1 MKGINKLIILLL
13 GTSMIACAPQGF
25 DSQPPI
31 ASSPNQE
38 GQDQLGGGGN
48 AKSPSP
54 DEMGVIESM
63 KSSDQS
69 YNSQVYIDKLNWML
83 VIRIPL
89 GFNPFIDVTQLSLP
103 KIKGGEVTTEIDSN
117 LNAFVVVKLPLKNVL
132 RGVTQLETA
141 TKLPNGDP
149 LPKMPSGEPASLGL
163 TISAKK
169 NVKMNIYI
177 AIEAVGVFVETPFDY
192 PFPGYL
198 SLPLKNEAQTQILG
212 WFTLVPRKNEFNSGF
227 FLSFKLP
234 LEVSE
239 ILNKYL

>member
-1 MKGINKLIILLL
+1 MKDIKKLILILV
-13 GTSMIACAPQGF
+13 GFSIMACAPQGF
-25 DSQPPI
+25 DSQSLL
-31 ASSPNQE
+31 ASSTLQNNQ
-38 GQDQLGGGGN
+38 DPLAGGDASKN
-48 AKSPSP
+48 PSP
-54 DEMGVIESM
+54 NEMGIIESM

-83 VIRIPL
+83 VLKIPL
-89 GFNPFIDVTQLSLP
+89 GFNPFIDVTQLNLP
-103 KIKGGEVTTEIDSN
+103 RIKDGEVSTEIDSN

-132 RGVTQLETA
+132 RGVDLLETA
-141 TKLPNGDP
+141 TKLPNGDV
-149 LPKMPSGEPASLGL
+149 LPKMPAGEPASLGL
-163 TISAKK
+163 TLSAKK

-212 WFTLVPRKNEFNSGF
+212 WFTLVPRKNNFNSGF
-227 FLSFKLP
+227 FISFKLP